1 NQLLTLRI
9 ARALTNVKGMIAAA
23 GVDATAN
30 TLDNSGGT
38 LTSRNN
44 LDLTVTGA
52 LTNRDKGL
60 INAAQTLKMGAA
72 SVDNQSGQV
81 LGGASLILS
90 TASINNTAKGLIN
103 SASSLNLTAGSL
115 ESGAGGEVSAAR
127 DMTLVLSALSLN

>member
-1 NQLLTLRI
+1 EVLNQNGEISSTQAFTLNAQQLDNSGGKLLSNQLLTLRI

-60 INAAQTLKMGAA
+60 NSAAQTLKMGAA

-81 LGGASLILS
+81 LGGASLILG
-90 TASINNTAKGLIN
+90 TALINNTAK
-103 SASSLNLTAGSL
+103 
-115 ESGAGGEVSAAR
+115 
-127 DMTLVLSALSLN
+127 